1 MICSKCGNSIPEGVK
16 FCPSCGEKVIT
27 YSEPAQEQ
35 PVAQPQENVQP
46 IAPQPVPMQFNAQ
59 PVPQQFT
66 QQAPQ
71 QASAPQPAPM
81 QFGGQPAPQQFNA
94 QPAPQ
99 QFNQQAPAPQPAPMQ
114 FNAQQ
119 AAPQQFAQQAA
130 PQQFNPQPQ
139 MNPYGQ
145 PMYSQPKSSKTGLI
159 VAISIVA
166 LIVVI
171 GVVLLILLLPKGKGK
186 SSGNDGTVTNATN
199 NSNST
204 NIGYESVVKS
214 YFKAIS
220 SLDTDL
226 LYTLYPSTLAQDMS
240 DNYGEDYVAEL
251 MEDSIESSVGY
262 DVDLHDI
269 KIAITYEITDSTQ
282 LSESDIQDIIDDYDY
297 YYDEDLN
304 VTDGYELEID
314 FTTKVTYQ
322 GENDTDTDSMSLMV
336 IKVGS
341 KWFLYFL

>member
-1 MICSKCGNSIPEGVK
+1 MICSKCGNSIPDGVK
-16 FCPSCGEKVIT
+16 FCPNCGEKVIT

-66 QQAPQ
+66 QQAL
-71 QASAPQPAPM
+71 
-81 QFGGQPAPQQFNA
+81 QQFN
-94 QPAPQ
+94 
-99 QFNQQAPAPQPAPMQ
+99 
-114 FNAQQ
+114 
-119 AAPQQFAQQAA
+119 
-130 PQQFNPQPQ
+130 PQ

-171 GVVLLILLLPKGKGK
+171 GVVLLILLLPKGKDK
-186 SSGNDGTVTNATN
+186 SSENDGTVTSTTN
-199 NSNST
+199 NGNST
-204 NIGYESVVKS
+204 NTGYESVVKS

-220 SLDTDL
+220 SLDSDL
-226 LYTLYPSTLAQDMS
+226 LYSLYPSTLAQDMS

-251 MEDSIESSVGY
+251 MEDSIESTVGY

-269 KIAITYEITDSTQ
+269 KIDITYEITDSTQ
-282 LSESDIQDIIDDYDY
+282 LSDSDIQDIISDYDY

-322 GENDTDTDSMSLMV
+322 GEKDTDTDSMSLMV
-336 IKVGS
+336 IKVGK
-341 KWFLYFL
+341 KWCLYFL